1 MAEDL
6 NIIGQLKFASQH
18 LSNLILFCALLYY
31 LLRKP
36 VSTFFSSR
44 SQKIKNEIEEA
55 SIIIDD
61 AQKAY
66 DANSDKLKLIDS
78 EMSTIRNSID
88 TITNKKITEITENA
102 NFIANKTRKDTL
114 DTIQLES
121 IRLKSDIEYEVLNK
135 SIELAQYEIK
145 NDIDEEKDKVLISSF
160 LQEVKQNVISNS

>member
-18 LSNLILFCALLYY
+18 LFNLILFCALLYY

-44 SQKIKNEIEEA
+44 S
-55 SIIIDD
+55 
-61 AQKAY
+61 
-66 DANSDKLKLIDS
+66 
-78 EMSTIRNSID
+78 
-88 TITNKKITEITENA
+88 
-102 NFIANKTRKDTL
+102 IANKTRKDTL